1 MSHSPKNKKFPKFTR
16 RSILRGAFRGASY
29 AVALPTLNMFLNESG
44 NAYADGTPLPLRLGT
59 YFWGLGLTPGRWVP
73 EKIGAGWELTPE
85 LQSLKGLEQKVS
97 VFSGFRVLLDG
108 RPNIQHWTGQGAIL
122 SGIAP
127 ASGGTFDRASF
138 DVAAA
143 EQLGGGT
150 RFRSLQVTPFGNP
163 KLSYSTSSG
172 KSFNTPDASP
182 FAFYNRLFGEGFQ
195 DPNSPNWTPDP
206 NTILRKSVLSTVGDQ
221 RKALL
226 ANAGS
231 EDKIKLDQ
239 YFTSVRELEQ
249 QLAIELQRPPK
260 AEACVLPTA
269 PVEEQRSG
277 EIYKVN
283 ENNIL
288 MARLMAM
295 ALACNQT
302 KVFSVVHTSATSE
315 TYLPGDSDIYH
326 LHTHDEP
333 VDTELGYQVISSQ
346 LAELSFRGY
355 SDFIRELDS
364 IREGDGTLLDHSLVL
379 GFSDTGYAKIHST
392 DNIPMFI
399 AGGGNGRHKTGQHV
413 SGKGDP
419 VSRVSLTVQQLA
431 GMSVGEFG
439 VGSMKTDRGVSEVAA

>member
-1 MSHSPKNKKFPKFTR
+1 MAKHRKFNR
-16 RSILRGAFRGASY
+16 RSILRGALRGASY
-29 AVALPTLNMFLNESG
+29 SVALPVLNMFLNDSG
-44 NAYADGTPLPLRLGT
+44 NAYADGAPLPLRLGT

-73 EKIGAGWELTPE
+73 KTKGVGYELTPE
-85 LQSLKGLEQKVS
+85 LQSLAGLQHKVN
-97 VFSGFRVLLDG
+97 VFSGFRVMLDG

-122 SGIAP
+122 TGLAP
-127 ASGGTFDRASF
+127 ANGTTFDRASF

-143 EQLGGGT
+143 EQIGGGT
-150 RFRSLQVTPFGNP
+150 RFRSIQITPFGNP
-163 KLSYSTSSG
+163 KLSYSTTSG
-172 KSFNTPDASP
+172 KSFNTPDATP
-182 FAFYNRLFGEGFQ
+182 YGLYQRLFGEGFQ

-206 NTILRKSVLSTVGDQ
+206 NTVLRKSVLSTVTEQ
-221 RKALL
+221 RRALM
-226 ANAGS
+226 AQAGA
-231 EDKIKLDQ
+231 EDRAKLDQ
-239 YFTSVRELEQ
+239 YFTSVREMEE
-249 QLAIELQRPPK
+249 QLAVELQRPPR
-260 AEACVLPTA
+260 AEACVIPAA
-269 PVEEQRSG
+269 PAEEKRSG

-333 VDTELGYQVISSQ
+333 VDSELGYQITSSK

-355 SDFIRELDS
+355 TDFIRELDN
-364 IREGDGTLLDHSLVL
+364 IQEGDGTLLDHSLVM

-399 AGGGNGRHKTGQHV
+399 AGSGNGRQVTGQHIA
-413 SGKGDP
+413 SRGEP
-419 VSRVSLTVQQLA
+419 VSRISLTVQQLA

-439 VGSMKTDRGVSEVAA
+439 VGSMRTDRTITEVVA